1 MATKILKKYKHDM
14 PLIFNS
20 MGHLIYTHTHTQERG
35 GGGGYII
42 VLFNLSVMITAL
54 DVHVQLLGLPTG
66 MFVCFELCWMLHD
79 NSIVCECLS

>member
-35 GGGGYII
+35 GGGGVYHSII
-42 VLFNLSVMITAL
+42 QPQCDDYSTRCTCTAAWSANWHVCVL
-54 DVHVQLLGLPTG
+54 
-66 MFVCFELCWMLHD
+66 
-79 NSIVCECLS
+79 